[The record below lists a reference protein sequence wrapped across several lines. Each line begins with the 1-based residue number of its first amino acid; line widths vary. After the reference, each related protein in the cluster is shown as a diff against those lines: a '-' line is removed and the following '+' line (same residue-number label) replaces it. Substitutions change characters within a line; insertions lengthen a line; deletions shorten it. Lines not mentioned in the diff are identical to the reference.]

1 MIQNSIAT
9 LQPNKKKQ
17 PKSIENNLNELSSL
31 PNADGDNLPP
41 KENFFNKS
49 HSTDIEFQ
57 EYRQITKLYKNL
69 SLAQKKKF
77 ISSFIYTFDEK
88 SLRKFNSSLESF
100 RHKDFKYI
108 ITEKLPGLNDTNEL
122 NIVSNKKQVKRKPR
136 PKKKLRPVVK
146 TVSLTTV
153 RSNLTN
159 KRSKTNSS
167 IGNQRRNALI
177 RRSSVISL
185 YHQKLNPETGVFFN
199 FYNLDIDRFFS
210 SKDS

>member
-31 PNADGDNLPP
+31 PNADGDNLPS

-77 ISSFIYTFDEK
+77 ISSFIYT
-88 SLRKFNSSLESF
+88 
-100 RHKDFKYI
+100 
-108 ITEKLPGLNDTNEL
+108 
-122 NIVSNKKQVKRKPR
+122 
-136 PKKKLRPVVK
+136 
-146 TVSLTTV
+146 
-153 RSNLTN
+153 
-159 KRSKTNSS
+159 
-167 IGNQRRNALI
+167 
-177 RRSSVISL
+177 
-185 YHQKLNPETGVFFN
+185 
-199 FYNLDIDRFFS
+199 
-210 SKDS
+210 